1 MKEKIQE
8 IIQASKG
15 KIGTYTILSRTA
27 EERMIRNGWR
37 LRIKS
42 HSFEKDEELVK
53 RLLETGYTK
62 IKLYDST
69 TAIRGLYDTFAMVK
83 K

>member
-1 MKEKIQE
+1 MRERIQE

-15 KIGTYTILSRTA
+15 KIGTYTILSRAA

-37 LRIKS
+37 LRIKN

-53 RLLETGYTK
+53 RLLEAGYTK